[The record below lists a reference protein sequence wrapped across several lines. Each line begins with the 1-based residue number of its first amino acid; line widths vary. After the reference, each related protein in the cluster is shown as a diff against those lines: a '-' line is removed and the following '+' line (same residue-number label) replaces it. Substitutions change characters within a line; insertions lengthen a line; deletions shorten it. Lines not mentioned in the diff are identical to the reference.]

1 MPAPAGW
8 YPDPGSRMLR
18 WWDGQAWTSWM
29 CPPAQPESGSG
40 RYELRPWRPR
50 DWIGWSA
57 AVLLSIAVSIGAAG
71 VILFVHSTTCN
82 EPATA
87 SQRNTGLRDMVIAVL
102 FLALLWAV
110 AVVSNRE
117 RWRRV
122 LLGGAIG
129 ISPLVLIALSHLGTS
144 TWVGNSFCF

>member
-1 MPAPAGW
+1 
-8 YPDPGSRMLR
+8 MLR

-40 RYELRPWRPR
+40 RYEPRPWRPR

-102 FLALLWAV
+102 CLALLWAV
-110 AVVSNRE
+110 AVVKNRE

-122 LLGGAIG
+122 VLGGAIG
-129 ISPLVLIALSHLGTS
+129 ISPLVLIAQSHLGTS